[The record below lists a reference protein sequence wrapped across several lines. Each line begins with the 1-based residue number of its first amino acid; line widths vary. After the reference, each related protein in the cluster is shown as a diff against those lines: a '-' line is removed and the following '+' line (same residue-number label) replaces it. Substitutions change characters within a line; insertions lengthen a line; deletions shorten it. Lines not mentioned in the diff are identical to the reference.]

1 LILGELSK
9 LVLVERL
16 FGLTRG
22 KLMRIPAFALAYTR
36 YREIKTWLKN
46 TEAWQALRAL
56 AICPSVSHRDQENR
70 YAAAL
75 EKPVAASFV
84 ECLFLKHHRSRD

>member
-36 YREIKTWLKN
+36 YREIKTWLKTPRPGRPFAHWQSARQYL
-46 TEAWQALRAL
+46 TEIKKTATLPHL
-56 AICPSVSHRDQENR
+56 KSPSQPLSWNVC
-70 YAAAL
+70 
-75 EKPVAASFV
+75 F
-84 ECLFLKHHRSRD
+84 